1 MSGGTHKA
9 PRSHRARV
17 RRAHTLGGAFGV
29 TLFGAVIP
37 GAGVAWTGRRWG
49 YLLTVP
55 AICAAIYVGFVSD
68 KAKGLVEFAF
78 DPARLRIAAIVLG
91 VVFAIWAGS
100 VVLTYWLARPSNLP
114 LARVRIGGAVVA
126 TLCLVAGLPV
136 VQSMRY
142 AMTQADLV
150 DTVFTSNETATTP
163 KNVTVEDPWGGQERV
178 NVLVLGGDG
187 GIDRT
192 GVRTDTV
199 ILVSM
204 NTRTG
209 RSVMFSL
216 PRNMMNAQFPKN
228 SPLHDKFPYGFNGAG
243 SPGNWMLNAVYG
255 QVPALYP
262 GILGKSKNE
271 GADAL
276 KQAVGGSLGL
286 RVDYYI
292 LVNLDGFKQIVDA
305 MGGVTVNVN
314 EPVAINGNTDAGI
327 PPTDYLDPGP
337 NQHLDG
343 FHALWFA
350 RGRWGSDDYERMLRQ
365 RCMVDALIDAADPVT
380 LLRRYQGLAKAGKQI
395 VRTDVPKKLLPAFV
409 GLASEVKEHQVK
421 SIAFVSSEKFSSA
434 DPDFEWLQASVRN
447 ALKDKKKPQSEG
459 GTVNAETDP
468 GAGTDSDTTT
478 DAATDP
484 GNAVKVNQSCA
495 YDPAA

>member
-1 MSGGTHKA
+1 M
-9 PRSHRARV
+9 
-17 RRAHTLGGAFGV
+17 TLLGA
-29 TLFGAVIP
+29 LLP

-55 AICAAIYVGFVSD
+55 AVCAATYVGFISG
-68 KAKGLVEFAF
+68 KAGGLIDFAF
-78 DPARLRIAAIVLG
+78 DPERLRIAAVVLG
-91 VVFAIWAGS
+91 AAFTIWACS
-100 VVLTYWLARPSNLP
+100 VVLTYWLARPRNLP

-150 DTVFTSNETATTP
+150 DTVFTSNETATAP
-163 KNVTVEDPWGGQERV
+163 KNATKEDPWAGQDRV

-199 ILVSM
+199 IVLSM
-204 NTRTG
+204 NTHTG
-209 RSVMFSL
+209 KSVMFSL
-216 PRNMMNAQFPKN
+216 PRNMMNAQFPEN
-228 SPLHDKFPYGFNGAG
+228 SPLHDKFPYGFNGTG
-243 SPGNWMLNAVYG
+243 SPGSWMLNAVYG

-276 KQAVGGSLGL
+276 KQAVGGSLGIRL
-286 RVDYYI
+286 DYYL

-305 MGGVTVNVN
+305 MGGVTVNIN

-327 PPTDYLDPGP
+327 PPTGFLDPGP

-350 RGRWGSDDYERMLRQ
+350 RGRWGSDDYERMQRQ
-365 RCMVDALIDAADPVT
+365 RCMISALIDAADPIT
-380 LLRRYQGLAKAGKQI
+380 LLRRYRDLAQAGKEI
-395 VRTDVPKKLLPAFV
+395 VRTDIPKRLLPAFV
-409 GLASEVKEHQVK
+409 DLASQVKERQVK
-421 SIAFVSSEKFSSA
+421 SIAFVSSSKFSSS
-434 DPDFEWLQASVRN
+434 DPDFEWLQESVKN
-447 ALKDKKKPQSEG
+447 ALAGKGKNKSGG

-468 GAGTDSDTTT
+468 GAESDAGTST
-478 DAATDP
+478 DAAADP
-484 GNAVKVNQSCA
+484 GDAVKVADTCG